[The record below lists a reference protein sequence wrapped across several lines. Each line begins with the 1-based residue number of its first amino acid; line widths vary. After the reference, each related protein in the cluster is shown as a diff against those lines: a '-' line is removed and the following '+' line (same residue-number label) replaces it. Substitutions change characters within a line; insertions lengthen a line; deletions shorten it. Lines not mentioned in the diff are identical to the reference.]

1 MAYYTSP
8 QAYFDEAYR
17 HSGKKKFLFEGDSW
31 FSIPDLANIPIQIDS
46 LLDPS
51 ILCLANP
58 GDTLAEISSGLQYQ
72 ILDNLI
78 KSERYGQQWDA
89 IFLSAGAN
97 DIIGPRI
104 QQFLTMPAAVSNDP
118 RAYLNMARLNAALDE
133 IAVMLGKIITIRN
146 NSEINQTT
154 PILVYPYVYLT
165 PRPVAHKI
173 FVWKVS
179 GPWIYPYMIR
189 AGIDDFTMRQQIV
202 RYLIDRYFG
211 LLSKLQAVPGSHFYV
226 IDTRSALPPVSEEQM
241 NKSTLFW
248 NDEIHPSSRGYR
260 EITEKYFIP
269 VLKSLGLA

>member
-8 QAYFDEAYR
+8 QAYFDEAYQ

-72 ILDNLI
+72 RLDNVI

-97 DIIGPRI
+97 DIIGPGM
-104 QQFLTMPAAVSNDP
+104 QQFLTVPAIRSSDP
-118 RAYLNMARLNAALDE
+118 RAYLNMNQLNAALDD
-133 IAVMLGKIITIRN
+133 IAARLGKIIAIRN
-146 NSEINQTT
+146 NSDINQTT
-154 PILVYPYVYLT
+154 PILIHPYVYLT
-165 PRPVAHKI
+165 PRPLAHKI
-173 FVWKVS
+173 FVWNVS

-189 AGIDDFTMRQQIV
+189 AGINDFAMRQEIV

-211 LLSKLQAVPGSHFYV
+211 LLSKLQALPDSHFYV
-226 IDTRSALPPVSEEQM
+226 IDTRAALPPVSEAQM
-241 NKSTLFW
+241 GMSTLYW
-248 NDEIHPSSRGYR
+248 NDEIHPSSRGFR
-260 EITEKYFIP
+260 EITEKYYIP
-269 VLKSLGLA
+269 VLQSLGLA